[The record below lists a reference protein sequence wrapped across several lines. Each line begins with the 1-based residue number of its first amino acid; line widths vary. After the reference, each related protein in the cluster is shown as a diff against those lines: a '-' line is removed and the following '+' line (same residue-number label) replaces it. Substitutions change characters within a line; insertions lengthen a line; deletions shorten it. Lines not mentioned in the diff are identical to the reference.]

1 MRVLISGGGTGGHVY
16 PALAVIAQLPRATEL
31 AQCGSAKEASLAAPQ
46 PLGAL
51 AVAAGHLM
59 NNRAVNASPVVE
71 LLWVGSNDGMEQ
83 ALVEHAGIPYQG
95 IDTGKVRGVNP
106 LTALMSGVK
115 MVAGVRQTLAIL
127 RKFQPDVCFVTGGY
141 VCTPVA
147 IACRLQRVPV
157 LIYLPDML
165 PGWAIRLLSR
175 LAQRVAV
182 SFPEVA
188 TYFGGEAPQG
198 KAVVTGY
205 PVRSELVE
213 AAGGGRLDAQAQA
226 HNRATVRTE
235 LAERLQRPLAAPDQA
250 GRTLP
255 LVLVWG
261 GSQGSR
267 NINQSTWQALPQLLT
282 QAHILH
288 VIGNRDWSLMQ
299 EWLQQHPLTPEQAGH
314 YHPVDYLHEEMVLA
328 LVAADV
334 SVARA
339 GASSLGEF
347 PVARL
352 PSVLVPLLGVNQL
365 QNALLLEEHG
375 AAVII
380 ADAVL
385 TEQLASRLLALLQD
399 QTQRLAMENALANLA
414 QPDAALKIAQEL
426 CQLADGRQA

>member
-1 MRVLISGGGTGGHVY
+1 M
-16 PALAVIAQLPRATEL
+16 PRATAL
-31 AQCGSAKEASLAAPQ
+31 ARCENGKEAKLASNHQPGAPD
-46 PLGAL
+46 
-51 AVAAGHLM
+51 AACAQLIKD
-59 NNRAVNASPVVE
+59 PTTVE

-83 ALVEHAGIPYQG
+83 ALVEHAGIAYQG

-106 LTALMSGVK
+106 LTALTSAAK

-147 IACRLQRVPV
+147 VACRLQGVPV

-188 TYFGGEAPQG
+188 PYFGGQAPKG

-205 PVRSELVE
+205 PVRIELVD
-213 AAGGGRLDAQAQA
+213 AAGGGKLDAQAQA
-226 HNRATVRTE
+226 HNRATVRAQ
-235 LAERLQRPLAAPDQA
+235 LADRLQRPLTMPDQA
-250 GRTLP
+250 GRILP

-267 NINQSTWQALPQLLT
+267 KINQSTWQALPQLLT

-288 VIGNRDWSLMQ
+288 VVGQRDWALMQ
-299 EWLQQHPLTPEQAGH
+299 EWLRQHPLTTEQTER
-314 YHPVDYLHEEMVLA
+314 YHPVAYLHEEMVLA

-352 PSVLVPLLGVNQL
+352 PSILVPLLGVNQL
-365 QNALLLEEHG
+365 QNALLLEQHG
-375 AAVII
+375 AAVIV

-385 TEQLASRLLALLQD
+385 TQQLAPTLLALLQD
-399 QTQRLAMENALANLA
+399 RGQRSAMEKALANLA

-426 CQLADGRQA
+426 CQLAGGR

>member
-1 MRVLISGGGTGGHVY
+1 M
-16 PALAVIAQLPRATEL
+16 PRAAEP
-31 AQCGSAKEASLAAPQ
+31 AQCGNAQEIDLAAPNQ
-46 PLGAL
+46 PAQLDAER
-51 AVAAGHLM
+51 VQPIK
-59 NNRAVNASPVVE
+59 NTNARE

-83 ALVEHAGIPYQG
+83 ALVEQAGIPFQG

-106 LTALMSGVK
+106 LTALTSAVK
-115 MVAGVRQTLAIL
+115 MVSGVRQSLAIL
-127 RKFQPDVCFVTGGY
+127 RTFQPDVCFVTGGY

-147 IACRLQRVPV
+147 IACRRQGIPV
-157 LIYLPDML
+157 LIYLPDMQ

-188 TYFGGEAPQG
+188 PYFGGEAPRG

-205 PVRSELVE
+205 PVRAELVR
-213 AAGGGRLDAQAQA
+213 AAGGGMLDAQAHAQ
-226 HNRATVRTE
+226 NRATVRTE
-235 LAERLQRPLAAPDQA
+235 LAARLQRPLDKLGPDN
-250 GRTLP
+250 RPLP

-267 NINQSTWQALPQLLT
+267 NINQATWRALPQLLA

-288 VIGNRDWSLMQ
+288 VIGQRDWLMLP
-299 EWLQQHPLTPEQAGH
+299 EWLQQHPLSPEQAER
-314 YHPVDYLHEEMVLA
+314 YHPAPYLHEEMMLA

-352 PSVLVPLLGVNQL
+352 PAVLVPLLSVNQL
-365 QNALLLEEHG
+365 QNALLLERQG
-375 AAVII
+375 AAVIV

-385 TEQLASRLLALLQD
+385 TQQLAPTLLALVQD
-399 QTQRLAMENALANLA
+399 QPQRMAMENALAGLA

-426 CQLADGRQA
+426 CQLAGRRSDD

>member
-1 MRVLISGGGTGGHVY
+1 MEPERGQSITNRPVKVA
-16 PALAVIAQLPRATEL
+16 PAI
-31 AQCGSAKEASLAAPQ
+31 
-46 PLGAL
+46 
-51 AVAAGHLM
+51 
-59 NNRAVNASPVVE
+59 E

-106 LTALMSGVK
+106 LTALTSAIK

-147 IACRLQRVPV
+147 IACRLQGVPV

-188 TYFGGEAPQG
+188 PYFGGQAPKG

-205 PVRSELVE
+205 PVRAELVT
-213 AAGGGRLDAQAQA
+213 AAGGGRLDVQAQA
-226 HNRATVRTE
+226 ENRAKVRTQ
-235 LAERLQRPLAAPDQA
+235 LADCLQQPLATLDQA
-250 GRTLP
+250 QHTLP

-267 NINQSTWQALPQLLT
+267 NINQATWHALPQLLT

-288 VIGNRDWSLMQ
+288 VVGNRDWSLLQ
-299 EWLQQHPLTPEQAGH
+299 EWLQQHPLTPEQAGR
-314 YHPVDYLHEEMVLA
+314 YHPVAYLHEEMVLA

-352 PSVLVPLLGVNQL
+352 PSILVPLLGVNQL
-365 QNALLLEEHG
+365 QNALLLEQHG

-385 TEQLASRLLALLQD
+385 TQELAPKLLALLED
-399 QTQRLAMENALANLA
+399 QAQRDAMEKALATLA

-426 CQLADGRQA
+426 CQLAGGRST